1 MKLTFF
7 GAARAVTGSCHCVEA
22 NGHKVLVD
30 CGLQQGRD
38 ERDNSEL
45 DFAPSL
51 IDDMVV
57 THAHIDHSGRIPLLV
72 KQGFRGNIYCT
83 RLTRELLDIMLRDS
97 AHIQESD
104 AAYENQK
111 GQRAGR
117 PPVEPLYTI
126 VDVERALRHV
136 VAVEYGQ
143 DIQIADGIRA
153 RFIDA
158 GHLLGSACVE
168 LWLTEGEETRK
179 IVFSGDLGNRK
190 TPIIRAPQYITEADY
205 VVTESTYGDRLH
217 NVKEKPD
224 YAADLA
230 QVIDATMAEGGNL
243 VIPSFA
249 VGRTQE
255 LLYFIRK
262 IKEQGMVHVRP
273 DFQVYVDS
281 PLAGAATEIFSG
293 DLTGYL
299 DEESIEHLRG
309 GALFRF
315 PGLNITEGTE
325 ESRMLNSDPTPKV
338 IISASGMCDAGRIRH
353 HLKHNLWR
361 PECTILFVGYQADG
375 SLGRR
380 ILDGAHRVRLFGEE
394 IAVRARIVRFHG
406 LSSHADRDGL
416 LRWINAYSPK
426 PKEVFVVHGEQQTT
440 ENYAQTLRELG
451 FSAHA
456 PNYEEVYDLLANR
469 MVAPGIV
476 LEPRPTAAYHT
487 ASPAFRRLEDVG
499 QKLLEVIAHNRGGSN
514 KDLGKFEDQIRALI
528 AKWDR

>member
-7 GAARAVTGSCHCVEA
+7 GAAKAVTGSCHCVEA

-38 ERDNSEL
+38 ERDNAEL

-72 KQGFRGNIYCT
+72 KEGFRGNIYCT
-83 RLTRELLDIMLRDS
+83 RLTAQLLDIMLRDS

-104 AAYENQK
+104 AAWENQK
-111 GQRAGR
+111 GQRAGK

-136 VAVEYGQ
+136 VTMEYEQ
-143 DIQIADGIRA
+143 EFQIADGIRA

-158 GHLLGSACVE
+158 GHLLGSACAE

-179 IVFSGDLGNRK
+179 IVFSGDIGNKK
-190 TPIIRAPQYITEADY
+190 TPIIRSPQYITDADY

-217 NVKEKPD
+217 NVKEKPN
-224 YAADLA
+224 YADDLA
-230 QVIDATMAEGGNL
+230 RVIDETMAEGGNL
-243 VIPSFA
+243 IIPSFA

-255 LLYFIRK
+255 LLYFIRQ
-262 IKEQGMVHVRP
+262 IKEEGLVKHNP

-299 DEESIEHLRG
+299 DEDAIEHLRG

-325 ESRMLNSDPTPKV
+325 ESRGLNTDPTPKV

-380 ILDGAHRVRLFGEE
+380 ILDGAQRVRLFGEE
-394 IAVRARIVRFHG
+394 VAVRARIVRFHG

-416 LRWINAYSPK
+416 VRWINAFSPK
-426 PKEVFVVHGEQQTT
+426 PKQVFVVHGEARAA
-440 ENYAQTLRELG
+440 ENYTQTLKEMG
-451 FSAHA
+451 FAVHA
-456 PNYEEVYDLLANR
+456 PDYEEVYDLLDNR
-469 MVAPGIV
+469 MIAPGIV
-476 LEPRPTAAYHT
+476 LEPKAPAAPM
-487 ASPAFRRLEDVG
+487 ASPAYRRLEDVG